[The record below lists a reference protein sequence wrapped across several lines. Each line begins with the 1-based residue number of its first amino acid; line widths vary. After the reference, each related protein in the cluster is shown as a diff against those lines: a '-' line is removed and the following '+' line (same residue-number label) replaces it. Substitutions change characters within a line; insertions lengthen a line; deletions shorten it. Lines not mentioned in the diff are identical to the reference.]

1 MFFAR
6 PFKRVVAVVL
16 IGGLLFAQ
24 AAFAMRPCDSDMSAA
39 SAIAESQ
46 QHDCCEQSVKE
57 VSLCVAKCTD
67 NSKVSGPE
75 PLNISAVSVA
85 EALPLPGFD
94 ANHQVSHRARPDL
107 VADPPSIVRFCRLL
121 I

>member
-1 MFFAR
+1 MLFAR
-6 PFKRVVAVVL
+6 SFKCVSAVL

-24 AAFAMRPCDSDMSAA
+24 AAFAMRPCDRDMSAA
-39 SAIAESQ
+39 SAIAKSQ

-67 NSKVSGPE
+67 NSRVAGPE
-75 PLNISAVSVA
+75 PLKIFAVYAAV
-85 EALPLPGFD
+85 ALPLPVFD
-94 ANHQVSHRARPDL
+94 SNRSVSHRARSDL

>member
-1 MFFAR
+1 MLFTR
-6 PFKRVVAVVL
+6 PFKRVVAAVL

-39 SAIAESQ
+39 SAIATSQ

-57 VSLCVAKCTD
+57 VSLCVAKCID
-67 NSKVSGPE
+67 GNKVTGPE
-75 PLNISAVSVA
+75 PLKMFAAYVAV
-85 EALPLPGFD
+85 ALPLPVFD
-94 ANHQVSHRARPDL
+94 ASRQASHRARPDL
-107 VADPPSIVRFCRLL
+107 VADPPSIVRFCRFL